1 MKNDA
6 VCCGVFSEVFI
17 LRLTLAIVQLVLAVA
32 LVAVVLLQ
40 QSRRAGLSGTISGA
54 ADTFFSKNKA
64 GNLDSL
70 LVKVTTV
77 VAAVF
82 IIVTLVLNFGF
93 IA

>member
-1 MKNDA
+1 MKLA
-6 VCCGVFSEVFI
+6 F
-17 LRLTLAIVQLVLAVA
+17 AIVQLVLAVV

-54 ADTFFSKNKA
+54 ADTFFSKNKSS
-64 GNLDSL
+64 NLDSI
-70 LVKVTTV
+70 LVKVTAV
-77 VAAVF
+77 VATVF

>member
-1 MKNDA
+1 MPCVA
-6 VCCGVFSEVFI
+6 AYFSEVFI
-17 LRLTLAIVQLVLAVA
+17 LKLAFAIVQLVLAVV

-54 ADTFFSKNKA
+54 ADTFFSKNKSS
-64 GNLDSL
+64 NLDSI
-70 LVKVTTV
+70 LVKVTAV
-77 VAAVF
+77 VATVF

>member
-1 MKNDA
+1 MPYITA
-6 VCCGVFSEVFI
+6 YFSEVFI
-17 LRLTLAIVQLVLAVA
+17 LRLAFAIVQLVLAVV

-54 ADTFFSKNKA
+54 ADTFFSKNKSS
-64 GNLDSL
+64 NLDSL
-70 LVKVTTV
+70 LVKVTAV
-77 VAAVF
+77 VATVF

>member
-1 MKNDA
+1 MKLA
-6 VCCGVFSEVFI
+6 F
-17 LRLTLAIVQLVLAVA
+17 AIVQLVLAVV

-54 ADTFFSKNKA
+54 ADTFFSKNKSS
-64 GNLDSL
+64 NLDSI
-70 LVKVTTV
+70 LVKLTEV
-77 VAAVF
+77 VATVF